1 MPTKLK
7 KRILLKRCIMRK
19 QRPRERIT
27 NFDEVTFGFSEKEAL
42 HEASRCLQCPKP
54 ACVEGCPV
62 DIDVKSFIH
71 LIQNKDYEAA
81 LLKIKEKNSLPG
93 ICGRVCPQE
102 VNCELGCPL
111 RKQGDPVAI
120 GALERFAA
128 DHGQSTDAVTV
139 KPGKTRGVKVTIIGS
154 GPAGLTAAGDLAG
167 YGFDV
172 TIFEALHKPGG
183 VLTYG
188 IPEFRLPR
196 NIVKEE
202 IKYLSSLGV
211 TIQVNTII
219 GRTMTLQ
226 ELFTM
231 GFKAIFIASG
241 AGSPKFLHI
250 PGENLNGVYS
260 ANEFLTRC
268 NLMKAYRAGEYD
280 TPIYIGTN
288 VAVIGGGN
296 TAMDAAR
303 TALRLGAEN
312 VTILYRRSKEE
323 IPARAEEVQHA
334 REEGVQFHFL
344 TAPTR
349 FISADG
355 GVSGIECLKMKLG
368 EPDSSGRR
376 RPIPIE
382 GSTFTF
388 PVDMA
393 IIAIG
398 QNPNPTLT
406 RSVPELKTDNKG
418 SIIVDETCRTS
429 IAGVWAG
436 GDIVTEEDTVINAM
450 QAGKRAAKDIAIY
463 LKKK

>member
-1 MPTKLK
+1 MPAKPK
-7 KRILLKRCIMRK
+7 KRILLKRCVMRK
-19 QRPRERIT
+19 QDPHERIK
-27 NFDEVTFGFSEKEAL
+27 NFNEVTFGFSEKEAL
-42 HEASRCLQCPKP
+42 REASRCLQCPKP

-71 LIQNKDYEAA
+71 LIQNSDYEAA

-93 ICGRVCPQE
+93 VCGRVCPQE
-102 VNCELGCPL
+102 VNCELVCPL
-111 RKQGDPVAI
+111 GKRGEPIAI

-128 DHGQSTDAVTV
+128 DHGQLKETV
-139 KPGKTRGVKVTIIGS
+139 KVQPVKIRGVKVAIIGS
-154 GPAGLTAAGDLAG
+154 GPAGLTAAGDLAR

-196 NIVKEE
+196 IIVKEE

-211 TIQVNTII
+211 SIQVNVII

-226 ELFTM
+226 ELFKM

-268 NLMKAYRAGEYD
+268 NLMKAYRVGEYD
-280 TPIYIGTN
+280 TPIYIGNN

-312 VTILYRRSKEE
+312 VTILYRRSEEE
-323 IPARAEEVQHA
+323 IPARAEEVEHA
-334 REEGVQFHFL
+334 REEGVQFYFL

-349 FISADG
+349 FVSADG
-355 GVSGIECLKMKLG
+355 GLSGVECLKMKLG
-368 EPDSSGRR
+368 DPDSSGRR
-376 RPIPIE
+376 RPIPIQ
-382 GSTFTF
+382 GSTFMF

-393 IIAIG
+393 VIAIG

-406 RSVPELKTDNKG
+406 RSVPELKTDRKG
-418 SIIVDETCRTS
+418 SIIADENGRTS
-429 IAGVWAG
+429 IPGVWAG

-450 QAGKRAAKDIAIY
+450 QAGKRAAKDIASY
-463 LKKK
+463 LKRK